1 MTSDLRKA
9 LKDLL
14 DGDRLQALAVSANG
28 FAFDPR
34 SGQSFTINHTGI
46 ATVEMLVSMGDIDTT
61 IEALAADYEVPPDV
75 VAGAVEV
82 FVRQLARY
90 LA

>member
-1 MTSDLRKA
+1 MSGDLHSVLR
-9 LKDLL
+9 DLL
-14 DGDRLQALAVSANG
+14 GKGRLQALAISANG

-34 SGQSFTINHTGI
+34 SGQSFTVNHTGV
-46 ATVEMLVSMGDIDTT
+46 ATVEKLLAGNDVDATVA
-61 IEALAADYEVPPDV
+61 ALTDEYDVPAEVV
-75 VAGAVEV
+75 LGAVEV